1 MWIKLEIQAKRA
13 TEKQTERKA
22 LKERRS
28 VSKRVTK
35 SACVWEREREEREE
49 GGERGERRERRE
61 GQKERERDRETER
74 EREPCMANLVPGACV
89 PPRSKGSR
97 VTVVLY
103 CFIQQ
108 KFKWLFR
115 KNSEV

>member
-1 MWIKLEIQAKRA
+1 MEIQAKRA

-49 GGERGERRERRE
+49 GGRRERRE
-61 GQKERERDRETER
+61 GGERGGRRERREEGEEGGTER
-74 EREPCMANLVPGACV
+74 ERERQRDRERERALHGQSR
-89 PPRSKGSR
+89 PRSLRSP
-97 VTVVLY
+97 T
-103 CFIQQ
+103 Q
-108 KFKWLFR
+108 
-115 KNSEV
+115 